1 MFKNPFR
8 YFGYLI
14 ITLPCFAS
22 ATSWDTK
29 PICLSALKPDINN
42 DGIVNYLDLWMV
54 GRSYNLTSDDSRFI
68 QKADTNCDNRIDA
81 HDWDYVS
88 QAKYKNYPIQKEV
101 NHFKVSLVKE
111 KDYFVGTNAFVESHI
126 KLNSYS
132 TDLDVYVSP
141 VNIKSPKR
149 LLLARG

>member
-1 MFKNPFR
+1 M
-8 YFGYLI
+8 
-14 ITLPCFAS
+14 
-22 ATSWDTK
+22 
-29 PICLSALKPDINN
+29 
-42 DGIVNYLDLWMV
+42 
-54 GRSYNLTSDDSRFI
+54 
-68 QKADTNCDNRIDA
+68 
-81 HDWDYVS
+81 S

-141 VNIKSPKR
+141 VNIKITQTFAPSKGIELTTPLINKTFHIKSGESFKENFTVAFMPKEAGEYQFTTR
-149 LLLARG
+149 VEMNRGKRNI